1 MNRRLLLTAVFACL
15 ALPISIS
22 ASDLS
27 RVVQAMENDL
37 GVHHTHIPMLGIA
50 MFVGK
55 VASGFQM
62 PGVKLAVFEDAR
74 LSEHSPQELD
84 SALARALGPEWS
96 PFVTSVSNHGSEQ
109 NWIYLRQDRKK
120 LKMFIATV
128 ETNELSLV
136 EVNVSEREMYKWIN
150 NAYEMAR
157 RLGNKKCLC

>member
-1 MNRRLLLTAVFACL
+1 MNRRLLPAAVFACL

-37 GVHHTHIPMLGIA
+37 GVHHTHIPMWGMA

-55 VASGFQM
+55 VVSGFQM
-62 PGVKLAVFEDAR
+62 PGVKLAVFNDA
-74 LSEHSPQELD
+74 
-84 SALARALGPEWS
+84 
-96 PFVTSVSNHGSEQ
+96 SEQ

-136 EVNVSEREMYKWIN
+136 EVNVSEREMCKWIN
-150 NAYEMAR
+150 NVYEMA
-157 RLGNKKCLC
+157 